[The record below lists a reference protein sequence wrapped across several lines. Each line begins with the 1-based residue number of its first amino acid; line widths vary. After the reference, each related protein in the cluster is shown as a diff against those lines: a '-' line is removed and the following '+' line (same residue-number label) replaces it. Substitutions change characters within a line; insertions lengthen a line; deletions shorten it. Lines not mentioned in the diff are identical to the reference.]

1 MRKYW
6 QIAKGP
12 MQENTAY
19 SAWYWAGTV
28 SSVMRLLIIYFFW
41 QAVYANQTTI
51 QNINLETMLTYIVI
65 AMLLQGFVGG
75 VGNEL
80 AENIKE
86 GQVAIE
92 LMRPYDMIFKM
103 FAVDVGEKVM
113 YLIQGTIPMIL
124 TAYFFMDLSFPKSPE
139 TMLLFIVS
147 ALVGIWIGTFFD
159 FLVGVLAFWTVNV
172 WGVRV
177 LKESLIT
184 FFSGALVPITLF
196 PDWLRTITE
205 FLPFQAM
212 VYLPVSIYSGLI
224 TGTEAYMALGVQL
237 FWLISL
243 YVLVRVIWSQAIKQI
258 TIFGG

>member
-1 MRKYW
+1 MAKYW
-6 QIAKGP
+6 QIAKAS
-12 MQENTAY
+12 MQMQTAY

-28 SSVMRLLIIYFFW
+28 SAVIRLLIIYYFW
-41 QAVYANQTTI
+41 QAVYTNRPSI
-51 QNINLETMLTYIVI
+51 DNIDLPTMLTYIVI

-75 VGNEL
+75 VGNNL
-80 AENIKE
+80 AEEIKN
-86 GQVAIE
+86 GNVAIE

-103 FAVDVGEKVM
+103 FSVDAGSKIM
-113 YLIQGTIPMIL
+113 YFFQGTIPMVLI
-124 TAYFFMDLSFPKSPE
+124 AYFFMDLSFPSSWE
-139 TMLLFIVS
+139 TVLLFIVS
-147 ALVGIWIGTFFD
+147 AMAGIWIGTFFD

-212 VYLPVSIYSGLI
+212 VYLPVSIYSGLV
-224 TGTEAYMALGVQL
+224 TGTDAYIAIGVQV
-237 FWLISL
+237 FWLAAL
-243 YVLVRVIWSQAIKQI
+243 YILVKVIWAQAIKQI

>member
-1 MRKYW
+1 MNKYF
-6 QIAKGP
+6 QITKAR

-19 SAWYWAGTV
+19 SAWYWAGTF
-28 SSVMRLLIIYFFW
+28 STVMRLLIIYYFW
-41 QAVYANQTTI
+41 HAVYANKSTI
-51 QNINLETMLTYIVI
+51 ENIDLTTMLTYIVV

-75 VGNEL
+75 IGDDL
-80 AENIKE
+80 AHNIKN
-86 GQVAIE
+86 GNIAIE
-92 LMRPYDMIFKM
+92 LMRPYDLIYKM
-103 FAVDVGEKVM
+103 FAIDVGAKIM
-113 YLIQGTIPMIL
+113 YVFQGSLPL
-124 TAYFFMDLSFPKSPE
+124 LVVAYFFLDLAFPNSIE
-139 TMLLFIVS
+139 TVFLFIIS
-147 ALVGIWIGTFFD
+147 ALLGVWIGTFFD

-212 VYLPVSIYSGLI
+212 IYLPVSIYSGLV
-224 TGTEAYMALGVQL
+224 TGVDAYIAIGIQL
-237 FWLISL
+237 FWFIIL
-243 YVLVRVIWSQAIKQI
+243 YVLVRVIWSQAVKQI